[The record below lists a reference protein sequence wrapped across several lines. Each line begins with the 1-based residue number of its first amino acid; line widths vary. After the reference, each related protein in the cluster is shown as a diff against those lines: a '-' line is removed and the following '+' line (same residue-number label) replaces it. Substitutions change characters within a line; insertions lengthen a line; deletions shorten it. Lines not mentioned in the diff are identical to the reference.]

1 MAMKKTILVI
11 EDEKSL
17 SSAIECSLIKS
28 DFSVLMANRVD
39 DAIEQLKSKSKVDAV
54 WLDHYLLGN
63 KNGLDFMYELK
74 GNTKWKNIPVFVV
87 TNSVSDEK
95 VDTYEV
101 LGIEKYFVKSNNSLN
116 DIIDSIKV
124 SIL

>member
-1 MAMKKTILVI
+1 MNKTILVI

-39 DAIEQLKSKSKVDAV
+39 DAIELLRSKTKVYAV

-74 GNTKWKNIPVFVV
+74 ANHKWKNIPVFVV

-101 LGIEKYFVKSNNSLN
+101 LGIEKYFVKSDNSLN